1 MAIELVTVPCLND
14 NYAFLLRDP
23 ATSVV
28 ALIDAPEEGPV
39 LSELA
44 VRGWRL
50 SKILL
55 THHHADHIGGVFGL
69 AGTSGAKVVGAAADA
84 HRLPPLDRQLA
95 PGDVVRI
102 GSEAGVVLD
111 APGHTVG
118 HIAFHF
124 PDSGL
129 LFTGDSLMA
138 AGCGRLFE
146 GTPDQMWST
155 LSTMAALP
163 GQTLVCSGHEY
174 TQSNLAFAQTLE
186 PDNPAL
192 ISRIA
197 RVAEARQLGR
207 PSVPSRLSDELATN
221 PFLRAALPA
230 MKAALGLP
238 DASDVQAFAEVRARK
253 DRF

>member
-1 MAIELVTVPCLND
+1 MALELVTVPCLKD

-23 ATSVV
+23 ATGVV
-28 ALIDAPEEGPV
+28 ALVDAPEDGPI

-44 VRGWRL
+44 ARGWRL
-50 SKILL
+50 SKIMI
-55 THHHADHIGGVFGL
+55 THHHSDHVQAVTAL
-69 AGTSGAKVVGAAADA
+69 AAVSGARVVGAEADA
-84 HRLPPLDRQLA
+84 DRLPNLDRRLV

-124 PDSGL
+124 PVSGL
-129 LFTGDSLMA
+129 LLTGDSLMA
-138 AGCGRLFE
+138 GGCGRLFE
-146 GTPDQMWST
+146 GTPAQMWAT
-155 LSTMAALP
+155 LSGMAALP
-163 GQTLVCSGHEY
+163 PGTLVCSGHEY
-174 TQSNLAFAQTLE
+174 TASNLAFAATLE

-197 RVAEARQLGR
+197 RVAEARQMGR
-207 PSVPSRLSDELATN
+207 PTVPSLLSDELATN
-221 PFLRAALPA
+221 PFLRVHLPEFRAAV
-230 MKAALGLP
+230 GLP
-238 DASDVQAFAEVRARK
+238 DASDVQVFTEIRARK